1 MRAGIGA
8 GVPGVPRLGATVTRR
23 ALLLLAL
30 ALALV
35 LVGAACSR
43 TAFPTTAAA
52 TVDGRGITEQA
63 LLDNLEALAGTDEVR
78 RAIESQGVSV
88 YGPTRGT
95 YDVGFAG
102 QVLSAMIIDEL
113 VAQELEAQG
122 VQPTDEDRA
131 AAERQYEEGFA
142 TLAGVLPEDFR
153 TRQIEALANR
163 AALGRLLA
171 AGQPQG
177 PPTQEEIRAY
187 YDDNI
192 DEITD
197 RAEGDFA
204 CTSHILIAFTDPAG
218 QGGAP
223 TEPTP
228 EQEAAA
234 RAEAD
239 AVLARLRAGEDFAA
253 VATEVSDDP
262 GSASQG
268 GDLGCNPPGSGF
280 VAAFE
285 DAVYAQPVG
294 VVGEPV
300 RTTFGYHL
308 ILVRSRGVLP
318 FEEVEDDIARILE
331 QERAGGP
338 EAALGAWLREAT
350 ASAEVT
356 VDPRW
361 GRWDPEEG
369 SVVPPDGAT
378 PASLPPGLL
387 GGTPGDPS
395 TPVP

>member
-1 MRAGIGA
+1 VI
-8 GVPGVPRLGATVTRR
+8 RR

-30 ALALV
+30 GVVLLA
-35 LVGAACSR
+35 GTACSR
-43 TAFPTTAAA
+43 TTFPVTAAA
-52 TVDGRGITEQA
+52 TVNGRGISEQA
-63 LLDNLEALAGTDEVR
+63 LIDNLEALAGTDEVR
-78 RAIESQGVSV
+78 RAIESQGGSV

-113 VAQELEAQG
+113 VARELEVRG

-131 AAERQYEEGFA
+131 AGERQYEQGFA
-142 TLAGVLPEDFR
+142 SLAGALPEDFR
-153 TRQIEALANR
+153 TRQVEALANR

-171 AGQPQG
+171 ANQPQG
-177 PPTQEEIRAY
+177 PPTPEEIRAY
-187 YDDNI
+187 YDANI
-192 DEITD
+192 EEITD
-197 RAEGDFA
+197 RAGGDFA
-204 CTSHILIAFTDPAG
+204 CTSHILVAFADPAA
-218 QGGAP
+218 GGAP
-223 TEPTP
+223 AEPTP

-234 RAEAD
+234 RAEAE
-239 AVLARLRAGEDFAA
+239 ATLARLRAGEDFAA

-262 GSASQG
+262 GSASRG
-268 GDLGCNPPGSGF
+268 GDLGCNPPDSGF
-280 VAAFE
+280 VTAFE

-300 RTTFGYHL
+300 RTPFGYHL

-338 EAALGAWLREAT
+338 ESALQAWLSEAA

-361 GRWDPEEG
+361 GRWDPEEA
-369 SVVPPDGAT
+369 SVVPPEGAT
-378 PASLPPGLL
+378 PATLPPELL
-387 GGTPGDPS
+387 GAASRDPS
-395 TPVP
+395 APVP